1 MENNANLLPQKQ
13 EWERAYIHTNQIYTP
28 INNATV
34 THLTE
39 GLKQSWQHY
48 HSIFSILK
56 AGIFIFIVY
65 AGKTVIWDN
74 WSNL

>member
-39 GLKQSWQHY
+39 GLKAERSWQHY
-48 HSIFSILK
+48 HSIFSIQVENPK

-65 AGKTVIWDN
+65 AGKTVI
-74 WSNL
+74 